1 MRVLALDA
9 TLSHASA
16 AVWADG
22 VVTEAAED
30 CGGRG
35 QPSILPGLVERAL
48 AAAGL
53 ATTDLTAI
61 AVGVGPGGFSGLRAA
76 ASLAQGLAL
85 GLGVPVHGIA
95 ARDALALGLADRIG
109 DFALWL
115 ALPGAGGRILLAR
128 PGAQPGPV
136 EERALPA
143 PDGPV
148 AVAGPAATPVV
159 ARLLARGATAM
170 LVGRV
175 PVLAGDVARLAAL
188 ALAGAAPGALLRP
201 PLPLYAEPPSVR
213 APG

>member
-22 VVTEAAED
+22 VVSEAAED

-35 QPSILPGLVERAL
+35 QPSILPGLVDRAL
-48 AAAGL
+48 AGAGL
-53 ATTDLTAI
+53 ATTDITAI

-76 ASLAQGLAL
+76 AALAQGLAL
-85 GLGVPVHGIA
+85 GLGVPVHGVA
-95 ARDALALGLADRIG
+95 ARDALSLGLAGRIG
-109 DFALWL
+109 GFALWI

-128 PGAQPGPV
+128 PGAEPGPV
-136 EERALPA
+136 EERALPM

-148 AVAGPAATPVV
+148 AVAGPAAIPVV
-159 ARLLARGATAM
+159 ARLIARGATAM
-170 LVGRV
+170 LLGRV
-175 PVLAGDVARLAAL
+175 PVLAGDVARLASSAL
-188 ALAGAAPGALLRP
+188 SGDAQASVLRP

>member
-22 VVTEAAED
+22 VVTEAAEE

-35 QPSILPGLVERAL
+35 QPSLLPGLVQRAL
-48 AAAGL
+48 EGAGL

-76 ASLAQGLAL
+76 ASLAQGLGL
-85 GLGVPVHGIA
+85 GLGVPVHGVA
-95 ARDALALGLADRIG
+95 ARDALALGLAERIG
-109 DFALWL
+109 GFSLWL

-128 PGAQPGPV
+128 PGAEPGAV

-148 AVAGPAATPVV
+148 AVAGAAAIPVV
-159 ARLLARGATAM
+159 ARLAARGATAM

-188 ALAGAAPGALLRP
+188 ALAGAAPGSLLRP

>member
-22 VVTEAAED
+22 RVSEAAEE

-35 QPSILPGLVERAL
+35 QPSILPGLVQRAL
-48 AAAGL
+48 EGAGL
-53 ATTDLTAI
+53 ATRDLTAI

-85 GLGVPVHGIA
+85 GLGVPVHGVA
-95 ARDALALGLADRIG
+95 ARDSLALALAGRIG
-109 DFALWL
+109 GFALWF

-128 PGAQPGPV
+128 PGAEPGPV

-143 PDGPV
+143 PPGPV
-148 AVAGPAATPVV
+148 AVAGPAANPVA
-159 ARLLARGATAM
+159 ARLVARGATAM

-175 PVLAGDVARLAAL
+175 PVLAGDVARLAAA
-188 ALAGAAPGALLRP
+188 ALAGSAPASLLRP
-201 PLPLYAEPPSVR
+201 PLPLYAEPPAVR

>member
-35 QPSILPGLVERAL
+35 QPSILPGLVEQAL
-48 AAAGL
+48 AGAGL
-53 ATTDLTAI
+53 AKTDITAI
-61 AVGVGPGGFSGLRAA
+61 AVGIGPGGFSGLRAA
-76 ASLAQGLAL
+76 ASLAQGLAF

-95 ARDALALGLADRIG
+95 ARDALALRLSDRIG
-109 DFALWL
+109 NFTLWL

-128 PGAQPGPV
+128 PGAEPGPF
-136 EERALPA
+136 EEHALPTPEA
-143 PDGPV
+143 PV
-148 AVAGPAATPVV
+148 AVAGPAAATVV
-159 ARLLARGATAM
+159 ARLVARGATAM

-188 ALAGAAPGALLRP
+188 ALSGAAPGALLRA